1 MGKEFLKSMIGF
13 EISDMNFRHHMD
25 STTTLN
31 FAIIVIQLIACFIG
45 LLFSAFTDYNIA
57 RYTAVLN
64 LGLLII
70 VLLNNKISN
79 IAWRKA
85 KRRQEMII
93 AMNDVL
99 DDKDLTTEDIY
110 LHFSNIKG
118 YKIKHTDDR
127 LEYLV
132 NTWYKNVH
140 TKKREKLKY
149 KDANDKNYHVGDI
162 VYNPCS
168 GDLWLVEKLS
178 EEDMKKFG
186 FTIPYVLVLYGN
198 DDEYIME
205 IDEPEGFKIEYTP
218 ESGLYAYIRG
228 LVIFSKAYK
237 VHKQEIE
244 YVENKDKEDN
254 DDGKEDKTETSVKQ
268 TDK

>member
-1 MGKEFLKSMIGF
+1 MDREFLKSMIGF
-13 EISDMNFRHHMD
+13 EISDMNFKHHMD
-25 STTTLN
+25 NMTKLN
-31 FAIIVIQLIACFIG
+31 FAIITLQLVSCFTG
-45 LLFSAFTDYNIA
+45 LLISALTGYNVA

-64 LGLLII
+64 IGLLIV
-70 VLLNNKISN
+70 VLLNNNISN

-93 AMNDVL
+93 AMNDIL
-99 DDKDLTTEDIY
+99 DDKDLTSEDIH
-110 LHFSNIKG
+110 LHFSNIRG
-118 YKIKHTDDR
+118 YKIKHSDDR

-132 NTWYKNVH
+132 DTWYKNIH

-149 KDANDKNYHVGDI
+149 KDADGKNYHVGDI
-162 VYNPCS
+162 VFNPCF
-168 GDLWLVEKLS
+168 GDLWLVTKLS
-178 EEDMKKFG
+178 DEDMKKFG

-218 ESGLYAYIRG
+218 ESELYAYIRG

-237 VHKQEIE
+237 VHKQEME
-244 YVENKDKEDN
+244 YIENKDKEDN
-254 DDGKEDKTETSVKQ
+254 VDGKGNKTETSVKE